1 MIKLKKVFE
10 FQTKVSDLKKNSSRS
25 VRQIGQKNCMVLL
38 KMLLSRHVLVE
49 PYSFFALSA

>member
-1 MIKLKKVFE
+1 MDNTRCDKAKVFE

-38 KMLLSRHVLVE
+38 KMLLSRHVLVDK
-49 PYSFFALSA
+49 